1 MHEMYQH
8 ADEVIVS
15 EHHHVNEASEHLHVD
30 EAIEHRHIE
39 QGLFNVFKYK
49 IMCDNY

>member
-15 EHHHVNEASEHLHVD
+15 EHHHVNEASEHLHV
-30 EAIEHRHIE
+30 E